1 MSEGLVSRV
10 ARIVSGGFNNLVD
23 AVENAAPETVLEQ
36 AIREVED
43 ATDDVRAELGKV
55 LAGRHLANTRLMET
69 NRHHEELTEKIS
81 LAVIEGRDDLAEAA
95 ISRQLDIEAQL
106 PVLEQAIAESGEKEV
121 ELEGYIQ
128 ALQAKRREMIEEI
141 DVFRKARAE
150 SSSPSASSN
159 ASSAISSNGTEAKV
173 REAENAF
180 DRVIRK
186 TTGLPS
192 GQLGESVA
200 TSAKIAE
207 LENLSRDNRI
217 QERLAVLKASKE
229 G

>member
-1 MSEGLVSRV
+1 MSEGLVPRV
-10 ARIVSGGFNNLVD
+10 ARIVSGGFNSLVD

-43 ATDDVRAELGKV
+43 ATDEVRAELGKV

-69 NRHHEELTEKIS
+69 NKRHEELVDKIG
-81 LAVIEGRDDLAEAA
+81 LAVKEGRDDLAEAA

-106 PVLEQAIAESGEKEV
+106 PVLEQAIAESGEKEN
-121 ELEGYIQ
+121 ELEGYVQ
-128 ALQAKRREMIEEI
+128 ALQAKRREMVDEL
-141 DVFRKARAE
+141 DAFRKAKAE
-150 SSSPSASSN
+150 SSAPSLSSDG
-159 ASSAISSNGTEAKV
+159 SSATSSNGTDTKV

-192 GQLGESVA
+192 GQTGEDAA

-217 QERLAVLKASKE
+217 QERLAAFKASKE